1 MHSSSLK
8 ELSFIMPKII
18 LIRHGETDWN
28 RQGLIQGQTDNPL
41 NELGMSQAKAAAPL
55 FQNTRIDAIIAS
67 PMIRA
72 RQTAELLATE
82 IGYDCDDILF
92 DSRIIERD
100 FGAANGMH
108 VRDIYEQVFTGE
120 VDHLESEAAIMDRVM
135 EGITEFAYAYPDPEQ
150 VVLVVA
156 HSHVIKAAL
165 HAIAPETYSFR
176 ERLVN
181 LSANYFTFDHK
192 TEAWTI
198 EATNVTV
205 AGSDN
210 ETNV

>member
-1 MHSSSLK
+1 
-8 ELSFIMPKII
+8 MPKII

-100 FGAANGMH
+100 FGAANGKH
-108 VRDIYEQVFTGE
+108 VSEVYEQVFTGE
-120 VDHLESEAAIMDRVM
+120 VENLETETAIMTRVM
-135 EGITEFAYAYPDPEQ
+135 EGITEFAHAYPEAEQ

-165 HAIAPETYSFR
+165 HAIAPDTYSFR

-181 LSANYFTFDHK
+181 LSANYLDFNHDTQV
-192 TEAWTI
+192 WTI
-198 EATNVTV
+198 EAINVT
-205 AGSDN
+205 AEGSDN

>member
-1 MHSSSLK
+1 
-8 ELSFIMPKII
+8 MPKII

-41 NELGMSQAKAAAPL
+41 NQLGFSQAKAAAPL
-55 FQNTRIDAIIAS
+55 FLNTRIDAMISS

-72 RQTAELLATE
+72 RQTAETLANE
-82 IGYDCDDILF
+82 IDFDASDILF

-100 FGAANGMH
+100 FGAANGKH
-108 VRDIYEQVFTGE
+108 VNDVYEQVFTGE
-120 VDHLESEAAIMDRVM
+120 IDHLESERAIMSRVM
-135 EGITEFAYAYPDPEQ
+135 EGLTEFAHAYPAPEQ
-150 VVLVVA
+150 VILVIA

-165 HAIAPETYSFR
+165 HAIAPERYSFR

-181 LSANYFTFDHK
+181 VSANYLSYDLTAE
-192 TEAWTI
+192 TWEI
-198 EATNVTV
+198 EAINVTADGV
-205 AGSDN
+205 ES